1 VTYSIVARDPAT
13 GDIGAAVQSCHPWVG
28 AGVISARPGV
38 GAVATQA
45 DAELAFGPAGL
56 DLLAEGRPA
65 AEVLARLVAGDD
77 GAPARQVTVLDAHGT
92 SAAHTGSVCIAEAGH
107 RTGPGWAVAA
117 NMMGRDTVWAAMAD
131 AIEASGVAGGSEP
144 DLAHRLLAALDAA
157 EAEGGDLRG
166 QQAAALLIVEGR
178 RTDAGHGVRIDV
190 RVDDHPAP
198 LVELRRLVDLH
209 EAYAAFDRAI
219 ERVTELDL
227 DGGLDHVGQ
236 ALDLFPGLLDARV
249 ARLSMLV
256 LLDRTDQARDE
267 AASWSTT
274 LDRAARGR
282 QVERLAE
289 LWRRMIATGLIPIDP
304 SVIAQVLPDPT
315 A

>member
-1 VTYSIVARDPAT
+1 
-13 GDIGAAVQSCHPWVG
+13 
-28 AGVISARPGV
+28 
-38 GAVATQA
+38 
-45 DAELAFGPAGL
+45 
-56 DLLAEGRPA
+56 
-65 AEVLARLVAGDD
+65 
-77 GAPARQVTVLDAHGT
+77 
-92 SAAHTGSVCIAEAGH
+92 
-107 RTGPGWAVAA
+107 VAA
-117 NMMGRDTVWAAMAD
+117 NMMGRDTVWGAMAD
-131 AIEASGVAGGSEP
+131 AFEASGAAHAGEP

>member
-1 VTYSIVARDPAT
+1 MTYSIVARDPAT
-13 GDIGAAVQSCHPWVG
+13 GQIGAAVQSCHPWVG

-45 DAELAFGPAGL
+45 DAEMAFGPAGL
-56 DLLAEGRPA
+56 ELLEAGLSPAEA
-65 AEVLARLVAGDD
+65 LAQLVASDD
-77 GAPARQVTVLDAHGT
+77 GARSRQVAVLDALGA
-92 SAAHTGSVCIAEAGH
+92 SAAHTGSQCIAEAGH
-107 RTGPGWAVAA
+107 LTGPGWAVAA
-117 NMMGRDTVWAAMAD
+117 NMMGRASVWAAMAD
-131 AIEASGVAGGSEP
+131 AFAASGVAHASEP

-166 QQAAALLIVEGR
+166 QQAASLLVVGGQRVE
-178 RTDAGHGVRIDV
+178 AGHGVVIDV

-236 ALDLFPGLLDARV
+236 ALDLHPGLLDARV

-256 LLDRTDQARDE
+256 LLGRADQAHDE
-267 AASWSTT
+267 ATQWSTT
-274 LDRAARGR
+274 LDRSVRRR

-289 LWRRMIATGLIPIDP
+289 LWRRMIATGLIPLDPTVID
-304 SVIAQVLPDPT
+304 QVLADPT